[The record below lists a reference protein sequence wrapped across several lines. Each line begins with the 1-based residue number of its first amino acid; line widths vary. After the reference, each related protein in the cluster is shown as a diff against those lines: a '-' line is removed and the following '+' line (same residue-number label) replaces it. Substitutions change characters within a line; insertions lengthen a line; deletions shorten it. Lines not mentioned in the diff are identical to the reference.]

1 MTAAK
6 DIVCLPLAE
15 VGRRLRSG
23 ALTCQSLTEA
33 CLAREAESRNLNA
46 WSHLMAGTARRSAE
60 ALQTLLE
67 CGHDL
72 GPLHG
77 IPMGLK
83 ANIAL
88 AGQPMTA
95 ASRILR
101 DNMATTD
108 AVMTRRLKQAGAV
121 FLGLTNMHEFAWG
134 GTTANPH
141 TGTCANAWDAGRI
154 PAGSSGGSGTAV
166 AVGSAMATLGTDTGG
181 SVRLPASMNG
191 VTGLRP
197 TIGRLSVEGI
207 FPLAA
212 SMDTVGPLARGA
224 EDCALM
230 FNAMC
235 REDQRLEGAR
245 LKARLNRPLAGRR
258 IGLIRGYT
266 DENVQP
272 DIAAAFRAAVAA
284 FERAGAAIVL
294 LDIAGLEVSVDAQV
308 IVDAAEPSTVHDAWI
323 DSRYPEYGNDVRAQ
337 LIAGRA
343 FTATEYLHAQR
354 YRTWLRHQ
362 FDAVLDGIDAILTP
376 TLPFTAPRM
385 GEDAVMIGDRMEST
399 LTGNMR
405 YTALPSLTALPALS
419 FPIGFDRD
427 GLPIG
432 GQLIA
437 AAREEITL
445 LNLAHLFQRD
455 TDFHSRL
462 P

>member
-1 MTAAK
+1 MTEAK
-6 DIVCLPLAE
+6 EIVTLPLAE
-15 VGRRLRSG
+15 VGRRLRNGS
-23 ALTCQSLTEA
+23 LTCQALTEA
-33 CLAREAESRNLNA
+33 CLSREAESGHLNA

-60 ALQTLLE
+60 ALQALLE

-95 ASRILR
+95 ASRILK
-101 DNMATTD
+101 DNLATAD

-134 GTTANPH
+134 GTTANLH
-141 TGTCANAWDAGRI
+141 TGICANAWDAGRI

-166 AVGSAMATLGTDTGG
+166 AIGSAMATLGTDTGG

-197 TIGRLSVEGI
+197 TVGRLSTEGI
-207 FPLAA
+207 FPLAS

-235 REDQRLEGAR
+235 REDQCIDRAKLE
-245 LKARLNRPLAGRR
+245 ARLNQPLSGRR

-266 DENVQP
+266 DENVQS
-272 DIAAAFRAAVAA
+272 DIAAAFRETVAA
-284 FERAGAAIVL
+284 FERAGAAMVM

-323 DSRYPEYGNDVRAQ
+323 DSRDAEYGDDVRAQ
-337 LIAGRA
+337 LIAGRT

-354 YRTWLRHQ
+354 YRTWLRRQ
-362 FDAVLDGIDAILTP
+362 FDAAFEGVDAILTP

-385 GEDAVMIGDRMEST
+385 GEAAVMIGDRMEST

>member
-1 MTAAK
+1 MSRAEELVT
-6 DIVCLPLAE
+6 LPLAE
-15 VGRRLRSG
+15 LGRRLRQGS
-23 ALTCQSLTEA
+23 LTCPELTEA
-33 CLAREAESRNLNA
+33 CLAREEASRPLNA
-46 WSHLMAGTARRSAE
+46 YSHLMAGTARRSAA
-60 ALQTLLE
+60 ALQTLLD

-83 ANIAL
+83 ANIAV

-95 ASRILR
+95 GSRILK
-101 DNMATTD
+101 DNIARED

-121 FLGLTNMHEFAWG
+121 VLGLTNMHEFAWG

-141 TGTCANAWDAGRI
+141 TGICGNAWDAGRI

-166 AVGSAMATLGTDTGG
+166 AIGSAMATLGTDTGG

-197 TIGRLSVEGI
+197 TVGRLSVEGI
-207 FPLAA
+207 FPLAV

-235 REDQRLEGAR
+235 REDQRLPETKLA
-245 LKARLNRPLAGRR
+245 ARLNRPVGGRR
-258 IGLIRGYT
+258 IGLVRGYT

-272 DIAAAFRAAVAA
+272 DIAAAFRETVAA
-284 FERAGAAIVL
+284 FERAGAQIVL
-294 LDIAGLEVSVDAQV
+294 IDIHGLEVSVNAQV
-308 IVDAAEPSTVHDAWI
+308 IVDAAEPSTVHDGWI
-323 DSRYPEYGNDVRAQ
+323 DSRDGDYGRDVREQ
-337 LIAGRA
+337 LIAGRT

-354 YRTWLRHQ
+354 YRTYLRRQ
-362 FDAVLDGIDAILTP
+362 FDTAFEGLDAILTP

-385 GEDAVMIGDRMEST
+385 GEDSVRIGDRMEST

-405 YTALPSLTALPALS
+405 YTSLPSLTALPALS

-432 GQLIA
+432 AQLIG
-437 AAREEITL
+437 AARQELTIL
-445 LNLAHLFQRD
+445 SLAHGFQRD
-455 TDFHSRL
+455 SDFHKRL